1 VTSHGPDRAIFE
13 SLRRVA
19 VEAARAGARAL
30 NPFVRDR
37 VELEVEAKA
46 ANDFVTRADL
56 ASERAVSAVIL
67 GRYPDHRLL
76 GEEEADERLGGP
88 DPLWI
93 IDPLDGTTNFIRGFP
108 IYAVSVAC
116 SIESRI
122 VAGAVLDVARDEM
135 FSASRGGGA
144 FTGDRP
150 LRVSGRAGLA
160 GALIATGFPFRRRP
174 RLEAFLGA
182 FRAVFAEV
190 SDVRRAGAAAIDLA
204 SVAAGRL
211 DGFWEEGL
219 GPWDIAAGSLLVE
232 EAGGVATDFVG
243 GGEFLSSGAVVAAGP
258 GVHGPLRDLVYRHQ
272 GTGEA

>member
-1 VTSHGPDRAIFE
+1 VSSHAPDRAIFE

-30 NPFVRDR
+30 DPFVRDR
-37 VELEVEAKA
+37 AELEVEAKA

-56 ASERAVSAVIL
+56 ASERAISAVIR
-67 GRYPDHRLL
+67 GRYPDHGLL
-76 GEEEADERLGGP
+76 GEEEAYERLGGP

-116 SIESRI
+116 SIESRV

-135 FSASRGGGA
+135 FSASRGGGTFA
-144 FTGDRP
+144 GDRP

-174 RLEAFLGA
+174 RMEAFLGA

-190 SDVRRAGAAAIDLA
+190 SDIRRAGAAAIDLA

-232 EAGGVATDFVG
+232 EAGGVVTDFAG
-243 GGEFLSSGAVVAAGP
+243 GADFLAGGAVVAAGP
-258 GVHGPLRDLVYRHQ
+258 GVHGPLRDLVHRHQ